1 MFKSWLTPFQR
12 ESTSVDSTKEN
23 PAQRIIR
30 DEYSTDV
37 STSAKFIYANAFK
50 KVESVN
56 RGTNM
61 VVSACSSLN
70 YDVKDSLPT
79 SVAVGMR
86 KKALEILLNH
96 RPNPYQT
103 IIEFRD
109 NVFLDLILEGN
120 AFIYWDGSSLYHLPA
135 TKMIVHPDDVTFVRN
150 YTYNNQINFQPSD
163 IIHLKDLSSDSIYR
177 GSSRLEAAERSIR
190 ILYKMQE
197 FQEGFFDNG
206 ALSGLVI
213 TTDNTLSTQA
223 KERTTAYWQ
232 QKYSTKNGAKKPIIL
247 DSGLKPSPLNTST
260 FKEMDFDISIKTHDT
275 KILKALG
282 VPPILLDGGN
292 NANISPNL
300 RLFYL
305 ETVMPLVNKLSV
317 ALERFF
323 GYDISPVTSNVSA
336 LQPEL
341 KDVAAYHTTLVNGGV
356 LTPNEARVELRYA
369 KVTDADADKLRVPA
383 NIAGSASDPS
393 QGGKPKAPANNKE

>member
-1 MFKSWLTPFQR
+1 MLKSILAPFSR
-12 ESTSVDSTKEN
+12 PLEEKAN
-23 PAQRIIR
+23 PAQRVIR

-37 STSAKFIYANAFK
+37 GTDAKIIYQAAFK
-50 KVESVN
+50 KIESVN
-56 RGTNM
+56 RGTSM
-61 VVSACSSLN
+61 IVSACRNLSYDIKDSTGYAVTDSVVRKKQLDTLLN
-70 YDVKDSLPT
+70 Y
-79 SVAVGMR
+79 
-86 KKALEILLNH
+86 
-96 RPNPYQT
+96 RPNPYQSCS
-103 IIEFRD
+103 EFRD
-109 NVFLDLILEGN
+109 HIFTDIILEGN
-120 AFIYWDGSSLYHLPA
+120 AFIYWDGAHLYHLPA
-135 TKMIVHPDDVTFVRN
+135 AKVVVHPDAVTFVN
-150 YTYNNQINFQPSD
+150 HYTYNNQQRFEPSS

-206 ALSGLVI
+206 AISGIII
-213 TTDNTLSTQA
+213 TTENTLSTAA
-223 KERTTAYWQ
+223 KERTVAYWQ
-232 QKYSTKNGAKKPIIL
+232 QKYSTKNGAKKPLIL
-247 DSGLKPSPLNTST
+247 DTGMKPTPLNTSS
-260 FKEMDFDISIKTHDT
+260 FKDMDFDASIKTHDI

-305 ETVMPLVNKLSV
+305 ETVMPLVNKLSA

-341 KDVAAYHTTLVNGGV
+341 KDVAAYHTTLVNGGII
-356 LTPNEARVELRYA
+356 TPNEARVELRYA
-369 KVTDADADKLRVPA
+369 KVTGADADKLRIPA
-383 NIAGSASDPS
+383 NIAGSAGNPS
-393 QGGKPKAPANNKE
+393 EGGKPKGPAKDPNDKE

>member
-1 MFKSWLTPFQR
+1 MFKNWLTPFRR
-12 ESTSVDSTKEN
+12 EPSSVEKEN
-23 PAQRIIR
+23 PAQKIIR

-37 STSAKFIYANAFK
+37 STNAKYIYAAAFK

-61 VVSACSSLN
+61 IVSACTSLD
-70 YDVKDSLPT
+70 YDVKDSLPF
-79 SVAVGMR
+79 SVVPGVR
-86 KKALEILLNH
+86 KKSLENLLNH
-96 RPNPYQT
+96 RPNPYQS
-103 IIEFRD
+103 IAEFRD
-109 NVFLDLILEGN
+109 NIFTDLILEGN
-120 AFIYWDGSSLYHLPA
+120 AFIYWDGTHLYHLPA
-135 TKMIVHPDDVTFVRN
+135 TKMIIHPDKVTFVNR
-150 YTYNNQINFQPSD
+150 YTYDNRQDFEPSS
-163 IIHLKDLSSDSIYR
+163 IIHIKDLSSDSIYR
-177 GSSRLEAAERSIR
+177 GSSRLESAERSIR

-206 ALSGLVI
+206 AISGIII

-223 KERTTAYWQ
+223 KERTVAYWQ
-232 QKYSTKNGAKKPIIL
+232 QKYSTKNGAKKPLIL
-247 DSGLKPSPLNTST
+247 DSGMKPSPLNTSS
-260 FKEMDFDISIKTHDT
+260 FKEMDFDMSIKTHDT

-305 ETVMPLVNKLSV
+305 ETILPLVNKLSV

-323 GYDISPVTSNVSA
+323 GYDIGPVTSNVSA

-341 KDVAAYHTTLVNGGV
+341 KDVAAYHTTLVNGGIV
-356 LTPNEARVELRYA
+356 TPNEARVELRYA
-369 KVTDADADKLRVPA
+369 KVNDAEADKLRVPA